1 MPENKTDKIN
11 EQSDSQ
17 EIDVEESFSNDK
29 PEEAD
34 AVEIT
39 DETDF
44 KQILAQKDDKYLR
57 LAAEFENYKKR
68 MFRQSEEL
76 VHHAEA
82 GVLIDLIEVLDN
94 FERALD
100 SAADKKDFKAFKKG
114 VNMIL
119 EQMKKILDDH
129 NVSQI
134 DTVGKT
140 FDPDLHEA
148 VMQIETDQQPEGVI
162 AQELSGGYKK
172 GKKVIRHAKVGVSSG
187 KKNNNNNDNDNDNDD
202 ESK

>member
-11 EQSDSQ
+11 EHSDSQ
-17 EIDVEESFSNDK
+17 EIDVEESFSNDT

-82 GVLIDLIEVLDN
+82 GVLIDLLDVLDN

-100 SAADKKDFKAFKKG
+100 SAAGKKDFKALKKG
-114 VNMIL
+114 VKMIF

-187 KKNNNNNDNDNDNDD
+187 KKNNNNNDNDD

>member
-29 PEEAD
+29 PEEAA

-39 DETDF
+39 DDSDIKEL
-44 KQILAQKDDKYLR
+44 LAQKDDKYLR

-68 MFRQSEEL
+68 MLRQSEEL

-187 KKNNNNNDNDNDNDD
+187 KKNNNNNDNDD

>member
-82 GVLIDLIEVLDN
+82 GVLIDLLDVLDN

-100 SAADKKDFKAFKKG
+100 SAADKKDFKALKKG
-114 VNMIL
+114 VKMIF

-187 KKNNNNNDNDNDNDD
+187 KKNNNNNDNDD

>member
-1 MPENKTDKIN
+1 MPENKADKLN
-11 EQSDSQ
+11 EQSVSQ
-17 EIDVEESFSNDK
+17 EIDVEESVSDEK
-29 PEEAD
+29 PEETD
-34 AVEIT
+34 ASEIT
-39 DETDF
+39 DGSDIKEL
-44 KQILAQKDDKYLR
+44 LAQKEDMYLR

-82 GVLIDLIEVLDN
+82 GVLIDLLGVLDN
-94 FERALD
+94 FERALG

-114 VNMIL
+114 VKMIL

-134 DTVGKT
+134 ATVGKT
-140 FDPDLHEA
+140 FDPELHEA
-148 VMQIETDQQPEGVI
+148 VMQIETDEQPEGVI

-172 GKKVIRHAKVGVSSG
+172 GKRVIRHAKVGVSSG
-187 KKNNNNNDNDNDNDD
+187 KKSDNKKDD
-202 ESK
+202 GK

>member
-1 MPENKTDKIN
+1 MPDNKTDKIN

-29 PEEAD
+29 PEETA

-39 DETDF
+39 DNSDIKEL
-44 KQILAQKDDKYLR
+44 LAQKGDKYLR

-68 MFRQSEEL
+68 MFRQSEDL

-82 GVLIDLIEVLDN
+82 GVLIDLLDVLDN

-114 VNMIL
+114 VNMIF

-187 KKNNNNNDNDNDNDD
+187 MKNDNNNDNDD

>member
-29 PEEAD
+29 PEEAA

-39 DETDF
+39 DDSDIKEL
-44 KQILAQKDDKYLR
+44 LAQKDDKYLR

-187 KKNNNNNDNDNDNDD
+187 KKNNNNNDNDD

>member
-1 MPENKTDKIN
+1 MPENKTDKLN

-17 EIDVEESFSNDK
+17 EIDVEESFSNEK

-34 AVEIT
+34 SIEIT
-39 DETDF
+39 DDSDIKEL
-44 KQILAQKDDKYLR
+44 LAEKEDKYLR

-68 MFRQSEEL
+68 MFRQNEEL

-82 GVLIDLIEVLDN
+82 GVLIDLLEVLDN
-94 FERALD
+94 FERALS
-100 SAADKKDFKAFKKG
+100 SAKDKKDFKAFKKG
-114 VNMIL
+114 VKMIFG
-119 EQMKKILDDH
+119 QMKKILDDH

-134 DTVGKT
+134 DTVGKL
-140 FDPDLHEA
+140 FDPELHEA
-148 VMQIETDQQPEGVI
+148 VMQIETDEQPEGVI

-187 KKNNNNNDNDNDNDD
+187 KKNDNKNN

>member
-1 MPENKTDKIN
+1 MPENKADKLN
-11 EQSDSQ
+11 EQSVSQ
-17 EIDVEESFSNDK
+17 EIDVEESVSDEK
-29 PEEAD
+29 PEETD
-34 AVEIT
+34 ASEIT
-39 DETDF
+39 DGSDIKEL
-44 KQILAQKDDKYLR
+44 LAQKEDMYLR

-82 GVLIDLIEVLDN
+82 GVLIDLLEVLDN
-94 FERALD
+94 FERALG

-114 VNMIL
+114 VKMIL

-134 DTVGKT
+134 ATVGKT
-140 FDPDLHEA
+140 FDPELHEA
-148 VMQIETDQQPEGVI
+148 VMQIETDEQPEGVI

-172 GKKVIRHAKVGVSSG
+172 GKRVIRHAKVGVSSG
-187 KKNNNNNDNDNDNDD
+187 KKSDNKKDD
-202 ESK
+202 GK